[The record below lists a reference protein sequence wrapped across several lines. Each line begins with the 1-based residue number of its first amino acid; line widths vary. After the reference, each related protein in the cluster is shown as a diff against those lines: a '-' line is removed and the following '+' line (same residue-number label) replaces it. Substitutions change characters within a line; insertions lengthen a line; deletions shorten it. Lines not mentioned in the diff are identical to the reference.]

1 MIFGD
6 QVMDTKEFVTKI
18 IIQPIRSTQ
27 KKMQDLSINKK
38 LVLPGIMALLSLV
51 SGNSIAYA
59 QTLDRQQQHLQQL
72 QQLQLADP
80 FVESLNVAK
89 TKVEAA
95 TAAGAFGNGV
105 PELYNI
111 SVSDLILAFTITG
124 IGAVVTYIAVKIL
137 LPYFS
142 KMKITHTSISKTVV

>member
-1 MIFGD
+1 MILGD

-18 IIQPIRSTQ
+18 IIKPIRSTQ

-59 QTLDRQQQHLQQL
+59 QTLGEQQLQQQL

>member
-59 QTLDRQQQHLQQL
+59 QTLGEQQLQQQL

-142 KMKITHTSISKTVV
+142 KMKITHTNIPQTVA

>member
-1 MIFGD
+1 
-6 QVMDTKEFVTKI
+6 MDIKEFVTQI
-18 IIQPIRSTQ
+18 IIGSIRSKQ
-27 KKMQDLSINKK
+27 RKMRGLSIRKK

-59 QTLDRQQQHLQQL
+59 QILGEEEQQHLQQ
-72 QQLQLADP
+72 QPVQLTDP
-80 FVESLNVAK
+80 FAESLNVAK

-95 TAAGAFGNGV
+95 TAVGAFGNGV

-111 SVSDLILAFTITG
+111 SVSDLMLAFTITT
-124 IGAVVTYIAVKIL
+124 IGSIATFISIKIL

-142 KMKITHTSISKTVV
+142 KMKIAHKKIHHTVV

>member
-1 MIFGD
+1 
-6 QVMDTKEFVTKI
+6 MDTKEFVTKI
-18 IIQPIRSTQ
+18 IIGPIRSKQ
-27 KKMQDLSINKK
+27 RKMRGLSIRKK

-59 QTLDRQQQHLQQL
+59 QILGEEGQQQL
-72 QQLQLADP
+72 QQQPVQLTDP
-80 FVESLNVAK
+80 FAESLNVAK

-111 SVSDLILAFTITG
+111 SVSDLMLAFTITV
-124 IGAVVTYIAVKIL
+124 IGSIATFISIKIL

-142 KMKITHTSISKTVV
+142 KMKVAHTKIHHTVV